1 MIPLILAI
9 LIMGLSGIVAQILL
23 LRELLIIFS
32 GNELSIG
39 IILANWL
46 LLEAAGSFWLGK
58 RIEKIARKIE
68 AFVLVQLVFSL
79 ALPLAVFLTRSLSG
93 FMKTV
98 PGEGLGFIPVLYFSF
113 LILLP
118 VSLPHGALFTFGC
131 KVYSEVQ
138 KKQEAEAGI
147 IGKVY
152 VYETIGSI
160 IGGLVFVYLMIP
172 YLQSLQIAFIVALL
186 NLIVCAALLRF
197 SLKNWFQATLT
208 SLSILLFLFGGYLLF
223 GGGVDKIHWLS
234 IKNQWKGQKVVYYK
248 NSIYG
253 NVSVVEREKQYTF
266 FTDGIP
272 SITTPTPDI
281 VFVEEFVHLPML
293 SHQSPEEIL
302 VLSGGA
308 GGVIGEILKYRSVK
322 KIDYAELDPL
332 LLKAVKK
339 FPTPLTQSEL
349 ENQKVDIQNIDGR
362 LFIQRTQKLYDLI
375 FVGVSN
381 PTDLQVNR
389 MFTKEFFVL
398 AKKKLKPGG
407 IFVIGLPGSL
417 TSLSKELKNLNG
429 CILNTLRSIYPSI
442 RIIPGDFNLFLASNS
457 EEITL
462 INETLLSKRLE
473 ERELRTNLLTKGH
486 LKYKLDKRRLEW
498 FLSSLNQERKINS
511 DFIPLAVFH
520 SLAYRN
526 ALFSPYIQKW
536 FQWFE
541 KINLKQIIFF
551 LAIFTLGFI
560 FICSRIKGSL
570 KIAVPLAILFTGF
583 AGMLFDLILVFTF
596 QVLCGYVFYQIGLLV
611 TALMVGTTV
620 GSGLMTFFLER
631 MKKSI
636 PFFMKVELSII
647 LFSGILPVI
656 FLILHPHLENR
667 SVFFLTQVS
676 FLVLSFISGFLIGVQ
691 FPLAAMIH
699 SRFSPKLGTTAGLLY
714 GADLFG
720 GYIGGVIGGIV
731 LLPILGLVK
740 TCFVVA
746 MVKISSLIIFIF
758 SSKRFT

>member
-1 MIPLILAI
+1 
-9 LIMGLSGIVAQILL
+9 MGLSGIVAQILL

-68 AFVLVQLVFSL
+68 AFVLVQLIFSL

-93 FMKTV
+93 FMRTV
-98 PGEGLGFIPVLYFSF
+98 PGEGLGFIPILYFSF

-131 KVYSEVQ
+131 KVYSQ
-138 KKQEAEAGI
+138 LKKKQEAEAGI

-152 VYETIGSI
+152 VYESIGSI

-172 YLQSLQIAFIVALL
+172 YLQSLQIAFIIALL
-186 NLIVCAALLRF
+186 NLILCAALLRF
-197 SLKNWFQATLT
+197 SLKNWSQATLT
-208 SLSILLFLFGGYLLF
+208 GLSILLFLFGGYLLF

-234 IKNQWKGQKVVYYK
+234 IKSQWKGQKVVYYE

-253 NVSVVEREKQYTF
+253 NISVVEREKQYTF
-266 FTDGIP
+266 FSDGIP

-293 SHQSPEEIL
+293 SHQRPEEIL
-302 VLSGGA
+302 ILSSGA
-308 GGVIGEILKYRSVK
+308 GGVIGEVLKYRSVK
-322 KIDYAELDPL
+322 KIEYAELDPL
-332 LLKAVKK
+332 ILEAVKK

-349 ENQKVDIQNIDGR
+349 ENQKVNIQNIDGR
-362 LFIQRTQKLYDLI
+362 LFIQKTQKLYDLI
-375 FVGVSN
+375 LVGVSN

-389 MFTKEFFVL
+389 MFTQEFFVL
-398 AKKKLKPGG
+398 AKKRLKPGG
-407 IFVIGLPGSL
+407 VFVIGLPGSA
-417 TSLSKELKNLNG
+417 TSLSKELKNLNS
-429 CILNTLRSIYPSI
+429 CILSTLRSVYPYI
-442 RIIPGDFNLFLASNS
+442 RIIPGDLNLFLASNS
-457 EEITL
+457 DEITL
-462 INETLLSKRLE
+462 INKRILSKRLE
-473 ERELRTNLLTKGH
+473 ERELKTNLLTKGH
-486 LKYKLDKRRLEW
+486 IKYKLDERRLDW
-498 FLSSLNQERKINS
+498 FLATIKKEEKINS
-511 DFIPLAVFH
+511 DFVPLAVFH
-520 SLAYRN
+520 SLSYRN

-541 KINLKQIIFF
+541 KINLNQIVLF
-551 LAIFTLGFI
+551 LAIFTLSSV
-560 FICSRIKGSL
+560 FICSRIERPL
-570 KIAVPLAILFTGF
+570 KTAVPLAILFTGF
-583 AGMLFDLILVFTF
+583 AGMLFDLILIFTF

-611 TALMVGTTV
+611 TALMVGTAV

-631 MKKSI
+631 IKKSI
-636 PFFMKVELSII
+636 PLFIKVELSII
-647 LFSGILPVI
+647 LFSGILPVV

-699 SRFSPKLGTTAGLLY
+699 SQFSPKLGTTAGLLY

-731 LLPILGLVK
+731 LLPILGLVN
-740 TCFVVA
+740 TCAVVV
-746 MVKISSLIIFIF
+746 MVKLSSLIIFIF
-758 SSKRFT
+758 SSRRFT

>member
-1 MIPLILAI
+1 
-9 LIMGLSGIVAQILL
+9 
-23 LRELLIIFS
+23 
-32 GNELSIG
+32 
-39 IILANWL
+39 
-46 LLEAAGSFWLGK
+46 
-58 RIEKIARKIE
+58 
-68 AFVLVQLVFSL
+68 
-79 ALPLAVFLTRSLSG
+79 
-93 FMKTV
+93 
-98 PGEGLGFIPVLYFSF
+98 
-113 LILLP
+113 
-118 VSLPHGALFTFGC
+118 
-131 KVYSEVQ
+131 
-138 KKQEAEAGI
+138 
-147 IGKVY
+147 
-152 VYETIGSI
+152 
-160 IGGLVFVYLMIP
+160 
-172 YLQSLQIAFIVALL
+172 
-186 NLIVCAALLRF
+186 
-197 SLKNWFQATLT
+197 
-208 SLSILLFLFGGYLLF
+208 ILLFLFGGYLLF

-272 SITTPTPDI
+272 TITTPTPDI

-407 IFVIGLPGSL
+407 VFVIGLPGSL

-551 LAIFTLGFI
+551 LAIFTLSFI

-631 MKKSI
+631 IKKSI

-758 SSKRFT
+758 SSQRFT